1 MLLTIGRVFLLL
13 VSGVS
18 TSGSSSIT
26 KYLTRTLECPLF
38 VMEEMYYNKMAIISK
53 ECLIAYV
60 RCVCPPLL
68 YLWDCM
74 LSGFPG
80 RSVNEAVR
88 SLALDTWFIS
98 RKTFHSSLDRCRV

>member
-1 MLLTIGRVFLLL
+1 MNVHMGDPVLLTIGRVFLLL

-68 YLWDCM
+68 
-74 LSGFPG
+74 S
-80 RSVNEAVR
+80 SVGLYAIW
-88 SLALDTWFIS
+88 LPWAQ
-98 RKTFHSSLDRCRV
+98 C